1 MRRVLRDELGV
12 ATSEGFGPRFL
23 HSTGQYHKGGP
34 RRGVFVQLVSGG
46 GPELPVPEQAYTFA
60 VLKEAQALGDLQ
72 SLLDHGGR
80 VLRIDLGEDGLAG
93 LGAFRELLERVL
105 AG

>member
-1 MRRVLRDELGV
+1 MRDRRKV

-34 RRGVFVQLVSGG
+34 RTGVFLQLYAGG
-46 GPELPVPEQAYTFA
+46 GPELPVPGQHYDFA
-60 VLKEAQALGDLQ
+60 RLKYAQALGDLEA
-72 SLLDHGGR
+72 LIAHGGR
-80 VLRIDLGEDGLAG
+80 VLRADLGDDPVAG
-93 LGAFRELLERVL
+93 LRAFRGLLERVL